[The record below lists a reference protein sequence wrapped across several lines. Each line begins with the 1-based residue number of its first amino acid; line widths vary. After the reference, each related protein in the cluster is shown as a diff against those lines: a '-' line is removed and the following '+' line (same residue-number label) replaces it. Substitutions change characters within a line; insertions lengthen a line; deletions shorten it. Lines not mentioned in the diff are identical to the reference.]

1 MTDICAVCG
10 FARRATHHKLP
21 RSKQTEHDFNL
32 EKQMLVH
39 NAKLRIQEEYTR
51 KLKDHEI
58 ESRM

>member
-1 MTDICAVCG
+1 MDLP
-10 FARRATHHKLP
+10 RRATHHKLA